1 MIETEEAATGAV
13 EEALPGL
20 RQSPVAD
27 PGNVMVV
34 DDQPANLKLMEDM
47 LRREGY
53 AVRSFPRGRLA
64 LTAAAQNAPDLILLD
79 INMPEMDGFEV
90 CARLKADRK
99 LVSIPVVFLSAQS
112 ETEDKVRAF
121 RAGGVDYITKPFQ
134 FEEVQVRVE
143 TQLGLQRARRAE
155 RDLLENT
162 LNGAVRTL
170 ADLIHQTGP
179 ALAARSDAIRN
190 IVVHLAAKLGPD
202 EAWQYELAAIL
213 CLIGC
218 VALPAEAFERAY
230 WRPSRG
236 PEDDMFRAHP
246 ENGAKLIVRI
256 PRLDVVAE
264 MIRRQQTV
272 TCNAVPQDAADLGAC
287 LLRLAVELDRQMFR
301 GLAFKAALDQVK
313 VGSHRFPREMLNAL
327 EDYAPPLADY
337 EIKRLMVGDLRVGMI
352 VEDDIHTRDGS
363 FLIMG
368 KGGVL
373 NPTAIEKIRNFDRTR
388 GVRQPIHV
396 RVPQAGVELRQP
408 QAGVELREPRG

>member
-1 MIETEEAATGAV
+1 MIEIEEVATEAV
-13 EEALPGL
+13 PEPAVSQ
-20 RQSPVAD
+20 QSTVSD
-27 PGNVMVV
+27 RGNLMVV

-47 LRREGY
+47 LRCEGY

-64 LTAAAQNAPDLILLD
+64 LAAATQNAPDLILLD

-90 CARLKADRK
+90 CARLKADKK
-99 LVSIPVVFLSAQS
+99 LASIPIVFLSAQS

-121 RAGGVDYITKPFQ
+121 RAGGVDYITKPFR

-218 VALPAEAFERAY
+218 IALPAETFERAY
-230 WRPSRG
+230 WRSSRG

-246 ENGAKLIVRI
+246 ENGARLISRI

-272 TCNAVPQDAADLGAC
+272 ACDALPQNPADLGAC
-287 LLRLAVELDRQMFR
+287 LLRVAVELDRQIFR
-301 GLAFKAALDQVK
+301 GLTFKAALDQLK
-313 VGSHRFPREMLNAL
+313 MGAHRFPREVMDA
-327 EDYAPPLADY
+327 LADY
-337 EIKRLMVGDLRVGMI
+337 TPPYADFEIKRLMVGDLRVGMI
-352 VEDDIHTRDGS
+352 VEEDINTRDGS

-388 GVRQPIHV
+388 GVRQPIHI
-396 RVPQAGVELRQP
+396 RVPQAG
-408 QAGVELREPRG
+408 ADLRETQA